1 MAWEMQTMPEPLAPI
16 ALYARLVDASFSLKR
31 EIERLADA
39 TNTLFLDAAWV
50 HLDDLI
56 EQLPEA
62 LAADAAR
69 QIQEDN
75 DA

>member
-1 MAWEMQTMPEPLAPI
+1 MPEPLAPI

-56 EQLPEA
+56 AHLPAA
-62 LAADAAR
+62 LAWDAEQR
-69 QIQEDN
+69 QDKEN
-75 DA
+75 DDG